1 MEYSLRGSQ
10 VIQLFLK
17 LIEINIM
24 VMGMYVCMYVYVC
37 IVMLCLFFIFF
48 KLMKVLDLFSMFK

>member
-48 KLMKVLDLFSMFK
+48 